1 MSISDNE
8 DLDKKPGGGGGS
20 GQRQTLIM
28 PRLRPRSLRDSQR
41 EQAGRALVAMFAE
54 NNNSNH
60 RNNDSSRQQ

>member
-1 MSISDNE
+1 MHLSVGYREAAVCKECQVANA
-8 DLDKKPGGGGGS
+8 LAGV
-20 GQRQTLIM
+20 

-60 RNNDSSRQQ
+60 RK